1 MIVYALTCKQ
11 GHSFE
16 GWFASSQAC
25 EQQAADGLL
34 ECPTCS
40 SPDIRK
46 LPAAPYVKGATSA
59 PEPEAVEQQAQ
70 LRLKVL
76 AALRTHIL
84 ATTEDVGRAF
94 AEVARRIHYEEEKA
108 RNIRGQVTT
117 DEAAELLEEGVEAYA
132 ISPELLP
139 PSGEIH

>member
-1 MIVYALTCKQ
+1 MIVYALTCGQ

-40 SPDIRK
+40 SPEIRK
-46 LPAAPYVKGATSA
+46 LPSAPYVKGATHAPA
-59 PEPEAVEQQAQ
+59 PEAAGQQAQ
-70 LRLKVL
+70 LRQKVL

-94 AEVARRIHYEEEKA
+94 AEVARRIHYQEEKA
-108 RNIRGQVTT
+108 RNIRGQVTA
-117 DEAAELLEEGVEAYA
+117 DEAAELHEEGIEAYA
-132 ISPELLP
+132 ISPEVLP
-139 PSGEIH
+139 SPGEVH

>member
-1 MIVYALTCKQ
+1 MIVYALTCGQ

-25 EQQAADGLL
+25 EQQAAAGLL
-34 ECPTCS
+34 ECPTCA

-46 LPAAPYVKGATSA
+46 LPSAPYVKASTEVPAS
-59 PEPEAVEQQAQ
+59 EAVAQQARVRQ
-70 LRLKVL
+70 KVL

-94 AEVARRIHYEEEKA
+94 AEVARRIHYQEEKA
-108 RNIRGQVTT
+108 RNIRGQVTA
-117 DEAAELLEEGVEAYA
+117 DEAIELREEGVEAYA

-139 PSGEIH
+139 PSGKIH